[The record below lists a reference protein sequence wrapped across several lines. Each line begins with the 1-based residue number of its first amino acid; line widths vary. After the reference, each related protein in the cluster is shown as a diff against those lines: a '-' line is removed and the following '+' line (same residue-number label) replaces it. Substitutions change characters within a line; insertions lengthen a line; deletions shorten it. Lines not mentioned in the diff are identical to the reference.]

1 MQIAPVPGVPAFAS
15 GDSRVSQQTVLQFA
29 GQAPAQAV
37 DSQRAVPGVG
47 DSDRLR
53 QQTDD
58 SGRQPVSEWEAL
70 EGTVADLNKTAM
82 LMKSD
87 LEFAVD
93 DKTDIRIVK
102 VIDRETKELIRQI
115 PSEEIIRFVEVFDR
129 LRGLL
134 VSEKA

>member
-1 MQIAPVPGVPAFAS
+1 M
-15 GDSRVSQQTVLQFA
+15 SQQTVLQFA

-58 SGRQPVSEWEAL
+58 SGRQPVSEREAL